1 MTTHDGEA
9 NAAGEFLRL
18 PNEEG
23 APANAFFTE
32 GDRAEAEAAIAGK
45 RPIEPISRRL
55 SALAREG
62 VYPGPESQAA
72 IYLRRIEGVAGY
84 PIVPDL

>member
-1 MTTHDGEA
+1 MPYDGQGKTGFE
-9 NAAGEFLRL
+9 RL
-18 PNEEG
+18 ASETD
-23 APANAFFTE
+23 APDSAFFTE
-32 GDRAEAEAAIAGK
+32 GDRAAAEAAIAGK
-45 RPIEPISRRL
+45 KPIEPISRRL

-62 VYPGPESQAA
+62 VYSGPESQAA

>member
-1 MTTHDGEA
+1 MPYDGQGKTGFERLASEA
-9 NAAGEFLRL
+9 D
-18 PNEEG
+18 
-23 APANAFFTE
+23 APANGFFTE

-45 RPIEPISRRL
+45 KPIEPISRRL

-72 IYLRRIEGVAGY
+72 IYLRKIEGAAGY